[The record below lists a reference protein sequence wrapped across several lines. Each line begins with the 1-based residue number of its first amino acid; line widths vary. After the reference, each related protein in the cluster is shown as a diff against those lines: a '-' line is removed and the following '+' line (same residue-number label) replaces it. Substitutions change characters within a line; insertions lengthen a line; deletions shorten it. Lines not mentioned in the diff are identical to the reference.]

1 MFHDVE
7 LPVPPT
13 LVLCHVR
20 DVICR
25 PLVPPGGEGYVR
37 HLVSLNGPPVL
48 QGGEAEGGGG
58 HSQLGVGCSRG
69 REKGAGG

>member
-13 LVLCHVR
+13 LVLCHVG
-20 DVICR
+20 DVVCR

-48 QGGEAEGGGG
+48 
-58 HSQLGVGCSRG
+58 
-69 REKGAGG
+69 